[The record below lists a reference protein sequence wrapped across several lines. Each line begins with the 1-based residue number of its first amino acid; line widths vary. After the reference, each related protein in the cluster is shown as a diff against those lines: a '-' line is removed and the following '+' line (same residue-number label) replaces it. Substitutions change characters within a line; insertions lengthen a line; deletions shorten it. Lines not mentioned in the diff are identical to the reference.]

1 MNNKNTLGHISAI
14 LTVLIWGTTFIST
27 KVLLSHFTPIEI
39 LFFRFSL
46 GFIAL
51 LLIYPHKL
59 VLTDKKQEKLFML
72 AGLCGVTLYFLFENI
87 ALTYS
92 FASNIGVI
100 VSISPFIT
108 GILTH
113 FFLKQEKLKLSFFLG
128 FFVSITGVA
137 LISFN
142 GSTVLKLNPI
152 GDILAVLAAATWSVY
167 SIVTKK
173 ISDYQYNTIQVTRRI
188 FFYGLIFMLP
198 ALFFFDFHIGID
210 RFKEPLLLF
219 NILFLGFGASA
230 VCFVT
235 WNLSLKLLGVLK
247 TSVYIY
253 AVPVITVAFSAFI
266 LKEKITSIA
275 MVGTFLTLAGLFISE
290 NRINIKKG
298 EKNECR
304 K

>member
-152 GDILAVLAAATWSVY
+152 GDILAVLAAATWSIY

-290 NRINIKKG
+290 NRINIKKR
-298 EKNECR
+298 R
-304 K
+304 KK

>member
-235 WNLSLKLLGVLK
+235 WNLSLKLLGILK

>member
-92 FASNIGVI
+92 FASNIEVI

-235 WNLSLKLLGVLK
+235 WNLSLKLLGILK

>member
-152 GDILAVLAAATWSVY
+152 GDILAVLAAATWSVL

-298 EKNECR
+298 EKNE
-304 K
+304 

>member
-27 KVLLSHFTPIEI
+27 KVLLSHFTLIEI

-152 GDILAVLAAATWSVY
+152 GDILAVLAAATWSIY

-298 EKNECR
+298 EKNE
-304 K
+304 

>member
-27 KVLLSHFTPIEI
+27 KVLLTHFTPIEI

-59 VLTDKKQEKLFML
+59 ILKDKKQEKLFML

-128 FFVSITGVA
+128 FLVSITGVA

-198 ALFFFDFHIGID
+198 ALFFFDFRIGIE
-210 RFKEPLLLF
+210 RFRDPLILF

-275 MVGTFLTLAGLFISE
+275 MVGTFLTLTGLFISE

-298 EKNECR
+298 EKNG
-304 K
+304 

>member
-152 GDILAVLAAATWSVY
+152 GDILAVLAAATWSIY

-173 ISDYQYNTIQVTRRI
+173 ISDYKYNTIQVTRRI

-298 EKNECR
+298 EKNE
-304 K
+304 

>member
-298 EKNECR
+298 EKNE
-304 K
+304 

>member
-14 LTVLIWGTTFIST
+14 LTVLIWGTTFITT

-152 GDILAVLAAATWSVY
+152 GDILAVLAAATWSIY

-298 EKNECR
+298 EKNE
-304 K
+304 

>member
-152 GDILAVLAAATWSVY
+152 GDILAATWSIY

-298 EKNECR
+298 EKNE
-304 K
+304 

>member
-152 GDILAVLAAATWSVY
+152 GDILAVLAAATWSIY

-253 AVPVITVAFSAFI
+253 AVPVITVTFSAFI

-298 EKNECR
+298 EKNE
-304 K
+304 

>member
-1 MNNKNTLGHISAI
+1 
-14 LTVLIWGTTFIST
+14 
-27 KVLLSHFTPIEI
+27 
-39 LFFRFSL
+39 
-46 GFIAL
+46 
-51 LLIYPHKL
+51 
-59 VLTDKKQEKLFML
+59 ML

-152 GDILAVLAAATWSVY
+152 GDILAVLAAATWSIY

-253 AVPVITVAFSAFI
+253 AIPVITVAFSAFI

-298 EKNECR
+298 EKNE
-304 K
+304 

>member
-14 LTVLIWGTTFIST
+14 LTVLIWETTFIST

-152 GDILAVLAAATWSVY
+152 GDILAVLAAATWSIY

-298 EKNECR
+298 EKNE
-304 K
+304 

>member
-59 VLTDKKQEKLFML
+59 VLTDKKQEKFFML

-108 GILTH
+108 GILSH

-128 FFVSITGVA
+128 FLVSITGVA

-219 NILFLGFGASA
+219 NILFLEFGASA

-298 EKNECR
+298 EKNE
-304 K
+304 

>member
-27 KVLLSHFTPIEI
+27 KVLLTHFTPIEI

-46 GFIAL
+46 GFVAL

-59 VLTDKKQEKLFML
+59 ILVDKKQEKLFML

-128 FFVSITGVA
+128 FLVSITGVA

-198 ALFFFDFHIGID
+198 ALFFFDFHVGIE
-210 RFKEPLLLF
+210 RFRNPLILF

-266 LKEKITSIA
+266 LKEEITPIA
-275 MVGTFLTLAGLFISE
+275 MAGTFLTLAGLFISE
-290 NRINIKKG
+290 NRINVKKG
-298 EKNECR
+298 EKNE
-304 K
+304 

>member
-152 GDILAVLAAATWSVY
+152 GDILAVLAAATWSIY

-219 NILFLGFGASA
+219 NISFLGFGASA

-298 EKNECR
+298 EKNE
-304 K
+304 

>member
-1 MNNKNTLGHISAI
+1 MNNKNTFGHISAI

-27 KVLLSHFTPIEI
+27 KILLAHFTPIEI
-39 LFFRFSL
+39 LFFRFTL

-113 FFLKQEKLKLSFFLG
+113 FFLKQEKLKLTFFLG
-128 FFVSITGVA
+128 FFVSISGVA

-142 GSTVLKLNPI
+142 GSTLLKLNPI

-198 ALFFFDFHIGID
+198 ALFFFDFRLGME
-210 RFKEPLLLF
+210 RFRNPLILF

-266 LKEKITSIA
+266 LKEKITPVA

-290 NRINIKKG
+290 NRLSLKKG
-298 EKNECR
+298 EKNE
-304 K
+304 

>member
-198 ALFFFDFHIGID
+198 TLFFFDFHIGID

-298 EKNECR
+298 EKNE
-304 K
+304 

>member
-108 GILTH
+108 GILSH

-298 EKNECR
+298 EKNE
-304 K
+304 

>member
-27 KVLLSHFTPIEI
+27 KVLLAHFTPIEI
-39 LFFRFSL
+39 LFFRFTL

-113 FFLKQEKLKLSFFLG
+113 FFLKQEKLKLTFFLG
-128 FFVSITGVA
+128 FFVSISGVA

-173 ISDYQYNTIQVTRRI
+173 ISDYQYNTIQVTRKI

-198 ALFFFDFHIGID
+198 ALFFFDFRLGME
-210 RFKEPLLLF
+210 RFRNSLVLF

-266 LKEKITSIA
+266 LKEKITLVA
-275 MVGTFLTLAGLFISE
+275 MFGTFLTLAGLFISE
-290 NRINIKKG
+290 NRLSLKKG
-298 EKNECR
+298 EKNE
-304 K
+304 

>member
-59 VLTDKKQEKLFML
+59 VLTDKKQEKFFML

-108 GILTH
+108 GILSH

-128 FFVSITGVA
+128 FLVSITGVA

-198 ALFFFDFHIGID
+198 ALFFFAFHIGID

-298 EKNECR
+298 EKNE
-304 K
+304 

>member
-108 GILTH
+108 GILTR

-152 GDILAVLAAATWSVY
+152 GDILAVLAAATWSIY

-298 EKNECR
+298 EKNE
-304 K
+304 

>member
-142 GSTVLKLNPI
+142 GSSVLKLNPI

-253 AVPVITVAFSAFI
+253 AVPFITVAFSAFI

-298 EKNECR
+298 EKNE
-304 K
+304 

>member
-1 MNNKNTLGHISAI
+1 MELH
-14 LTVLIWGTTFIST
+14 
-27 KVLLSHFTPIEI
+27 
-39 LFFRFSL
+39 
-46 GFIAL
+46 
-51 LLIYPHKL
+51 
-59 VLTDKKQEKLFML
+59 
-72 AGLCGVTLYFLFENI
+72 FLFENI

-113 FFLKQEKLKLSFFLG
+113 FFLKQEKLKLTFFLG
-128 FFVSITGVA
+128 FLVSITGVA

-173 ISDYQYNTIQVTRRI
+173 ISDYQYNTIQATRRI

-198 ALFFFDFHIGID
+198 ALFFFDFRLGAE
-210 RFKEPLLLF
+210 RFRDPLVLF

-247 TSVYIY
+247 TSVS
-253 AVPVITVAFSAFI
+253 ITVAFSALI
-266 LKEKITSIA
+266 LKEKITPIA
-275 MVGTFLTLAGLFISE
+275 MFGTFLTLAGLFISE
-290 NRINIKKG
+290 NRLTLKKQ
-298 EKNECR
+298 KN

>member
-152 GDILAVLAAATWSVY
+152 GDILAVLAAATWSIY

-266 LKEKITSIA
+266 LKEKITAIA
-275 MVGTFLTLAGLFISE
+275 MVGTFLTLAGFFI
-290 NRINIKKG
+290 
-298 EKNECR
+298 
-304 K
+304 

>member
-59 VLTDKKQEKLFML
+59 VLTDKKQEKFFML

-128 FFVSITGVA
+128 FLVSITGVA

-235 WNLSLKLLGVLK
+235 WNLSLKLLGILK

-298 EKNECR
+298 EKNE
-304 K
+304 

>member
-128 FFVSITGVA
+128 FFVSIIGVA

-152 GDILAVLAAATWSVY
+152 GDILAVLAAATWSIY

-298 EKNECR
+298 EKNE
-304 K
+304 

>member
-137 LISFN
+137 LISYN

-152 GDILAVLAAATWSVY
+152 GDILAVLAAATWSIY

-298 EKNECR
+298 EKNE
-304 K
+304 

>member
-128 FFVSITGVA
+128 FLVSITGVA

-152 GDILAVLAAATWSVY
+152 GDILAVLAAATWSIY

-173 ISDYQYNTIQVTRRI
+173 ISDYKYNTIQVTRRI

-298 EKNECR
+298 EKNE
-304 K
+304 

>member
-100 VSISPFIT
+100 VSISTFIT

-152 GDILAVLAAATWSVY
+152 GDILAVLAAATWSIY

-298 EKNECR
+298 EKNE
-304 K
+304 

>member
-59 VLTDKKQEKLFML
+59 VLTDKKQEKFFML

-100 VSISPFIT
+100 VSFSPFIT
-108 GILTH
+108 GILSH

-128 FFVSITGVA
+128 FLVSITGVA

-298 EKNECR
+298 EKNE
-304 K
+304 

>member
-152 GDILAVLAAATWSVY
+152 GDILAVLAAATWSIY

-253 AVPVITVAFSAFI
+253 AVPVITV
-266 LKEKITSIA
+266 
-275 MVGTFLTLAGLFISE
+275 GWGDE
-290 NRINIKKG
+290 NDEPTHLYIQFTASHGGAYIGSPGNSLWVDNVKLVY
-298 EKNECR
+298 
-304 K
+304 

>member
-59 VLTDKKQEKLFML
+59 VLTDKKQEKFFML

-108 GILTH
+108 GILSH

-128 FFVSITGVA
+128 FLVSITGVA

-298 EKNECR
+298 EKNE
-304 K
+304 

>member
-113 FFLKQEKLKLSFFLG
+113 FFLKQEKLKLNFFLG

-152 GDILAVLAAATWSVY
+152 GDILAVLAAATWSIY

-298 EKNECR
+298 EKNE
-304 K
+304 